1 MSAVAMDKINK
12 DARDHAAEVLTATLY
27 NPDDVTVFEM
37 ILVSDGTPTE
47 KKQSIGAWDKTTK
60 NCKAY
65 ISFTIDGKLYTMW
78 KNEYKVKP
86 TQPDY
91 KIYEAEPLKPITN
104 E

>member
-1 MSAVAMDKINK
+1 MSYRLFNTIDYELLFIIRKNSKFKKMQN
-12 DARDHAAEVLTATLY
+12 E
-27 NPDDVTVFEM
+27 
-37 ILVSDGTPTE
+37 TE

-60 NCKAY
+60 NSKAY
-65 ISFTIDGKLYTMW
+65 ISFTIDNKLYTMW

-86 TQPDY
+86 IQPDY

>member
-1 MSAVAMDKINK
+1 MSYRLFNTITYELLFIIRKNSKFKKMQN
-12 DARDHAAEVLTATLY
+12 E
-27 NPDDVTVFEM
+27 
-37 ILVSDGTPTE
+37 TE
-47 KKQSIGAWDKTTK
+47 KKPSIGAWDKTTK
-60 NCKAY
+60 NSKAY

>member
-1 MSAVAMDKINK
+1 MSHRLFNSINYELLFIIRK
-12 DARDHAAEVLTATLY
+12 NSKFKKMQNE
-27 NPDDVTVFEM
+27 
-37 ILVSDGTPTE
+37 TE

-60 NCKAY
+60 NSKAY

>member
-1 MSAVAMDKINK
+1 MPYRFFNTITYELLFNIITNSKLKKMQN
-12 DARDHAAEVLTATLY
+12 E
-27 NPDDVTVFEM
+27 
-37 ILVSDGTPTE
+37 TE

-60 NCKAY
+60 NSKAY

-78 KNEYKVKP
+78 KNEFKLKP

-91 KIYEAEPLKPITN
+91 KIYEAEPIKPIIN

>member
-1 MSAVAMDKINK
+1 MSYRLFNTIDYELLFIIRKNSKLKKMQN
-12 DARDHAAEVLTATLY
+12 E
-27 NPDDVTVFEM
+27 
-37 ILVSDGTPTE
+37 TE
-47 KKQSIGAWDKTTK
+47 KKQSIGGWDKITK
-60 NCKAY
+60 NSKAY

>member
-1 MSAVAMDKINK
+1 MPHRLFNSIDYELLFIIRKNSKFKKMQNEI
-12 DARDHAAEVLTATLY
+12 
-27 NPDDVTVFEM
+27 
-37 ILVSDGTPTE
+37 E
-47 KKQSIGAWDKTTK
+47 KKQSIGAWDKTSK
-60 NCKAY
+60 NSKTY
-65 ISFTIDGKLYTMW
+65 ISFSIEGKLYTMW

>member
-1 MSAVAMDKINK
+1 MPYRLFNSIDYELLFIIRKTSKFKKMQN
-12 DARDHAAEVLTATLY
+12 E
-27 NPDDVTVFEM
+27 
-37 ILVSDGTPTE
+37 TE

-60 NCKAY
+60 NSKTY
-65 ISFTIDGKLYTMW
+65 ISFTIEGKLYTMW
-78 KNEYKVKP
+78 KNEFKVKP

>member
-1 MSAVAMDKINK
+1 MSHRLFNTIDYELLFIIRKNSKFKKMQN
-12 DARDHAAEVLTATLY
+12 E
-27 NPDDVTVFEM
+27 
-37 ILVSDGTPTE
+37 TE

-60 NCKAY
+60 NSKAY

-78 KNEYKVKP
+78 KNEYKVKL

>member
-1 MSAVAMDKINK
+1 MSHRLFNTINYELLFIIRK
-12 DARDHAAEVLTATLY
+12 NSKLKKMQNE
-27 NPDDVTVFEM
+27 
-37 ILVSDGTPTE
+37 TE
-47 KKQSIGAWDKTTK
+47 KKQSIGAWDKATK
-60 NCKAY
+60 NSKAY

>member
-1 MSAVAMDKINK
+1 MSYRLFNTIDYELLFIIRKNSKFKKMQN
-12 DARDHAAEVLTATLY
+12 E
-27 NPDDVTVFEM
+27 
-37 ILVSDGTPTE
+37 TE

-60 NCKAY
+60 NSKAY

>member
-1 MSAVAMDKINK
+1 MSYRLFNTINYELLFIIRTNSK
-12 DARDHAAEVLTATLY
+12 FKKMQNE
-27 NPDDVTVFEM
+27 N
-37 ILVSDGTPTE
+37 E

-60 NCKAY
+60 NSKSY
-65 ISFTIDGKLYTMW
+65 ISFTIEGKLYTMW

-91 KIYEAEPLKPITN
+91 KIYEAEPLKPNTN

>member
-1 MSAVAMDKINK
+1 MSHRLFNSINYELIFIIRK
-12 DARDHAAEVLTATLY
+12 NSKFKKMQNE
-27 NPDDVTVFEM
+27 
-37 ILVSDGTPTE
+37 TE

-60 NCKAY
+60 NSKAY

>member
-1 MSAVAMDKINK
+1 MSYRLFNTINYELLFIIRK
-12 DARDHAAEVLTATLY
+12 NSKLKKMQNE
-27 NPDDVTVFEM
+27 
-37 ILVSDGTPTE
+37 TE

-60 NCKAY
+60 NSKAY

>member
-1 MSAVAMDKINK
+1 MPYRLFNSIDYELLFIIRKNSKFKKMQN
-12 DARDHAAEVLTATLY
+12 E
-27 NPDDVTVFEM
+27 
-37 ILVSDGTPTE
+37 TE

-60 NCKAY
+60 NSKTY
-65 ISFTIDGKLYTMW
+65 ISFTIEGKLYTMW
-78 KNEYKVKP
+78 KNEFKVKP

>member
-1 MSAVAMDKINK
+1 MSHRLFNTINYELLFIIRK
-12 DARDHAAEVLTATLY
+12 NSKLKKMQNE
-27 NPDDVTVFEM
+27 
-37 ILVSDGTPTE
+37 TE
-47 KKQSIGAWDKTTK
+47 KKQSIGAWDKITK
-60 NCKAY
+60 NSKTY

>member
-1 MSAVAMDKINK
+1 MSHRLFNSINYELLFIIRK
-12 DARDHAAEVLTATLY
+12 NSKLKKMQNE
-27 NPDDVTVFEM
+27 
-37 ILVSDGTPTE
+37 TE

-60 NCKAY
+60 NSKAY
-65 ISFTIDGKLYTMW
+65 ISFTIDNKLYTMW

>member
-1 MSAVAMDKINK
+1 MPHRLFNSITYELLFNIISNSKLKKMQN
-12 DARDHAAEVLTATLY
+12 E
-27 NPDDVTVFEM
+27 
-37 ILVSDGTPTE
+37 TE

-60 NCKAY
+60 NSKAY

-78 KNEYKVKP
+78 KNEFKLKP

>member
-1 MSAVAMDKINK
+1 MSYRLFNTITYELLFIIRKNSKFKKMQN
-12 DARDHAAEVLTATLY
+12 E
-27 NPDDVTVFEM
+27 
-37 ILVSDGTPTE
+37 TE

-60 NCKAY
+60 NSKAY

>member
-1 MSAVAMDKINK
+1 MPYRLFNSIDYELLFIIRKNSKFKKMQN
-12 DARDHAAEVLTATLY
+12 E
-27 NPDDVTVFEM
+27 
-37 ILVSDGTPTE
+37 TE

-60 NCKAY
+60 NSKTY
-65 ISFTIDGKLYTMW
+65 ISFSIEGKLYTMW

>member
-1 MSAVAMDKINK
+1 MQN
-12 DARDHAAEVLTATLY
+12 E
-27 NPDDVTVFEM
+27 
-37 ILVSDGTPTE
+37 TE

-60 NCKAY
+60 NSKAY
-65 ISFTIDGKLYTMW
+65 ISFTIEGKLYTMW
-78 KNEYKVKP
+78 KNEYKVKL

>member
-1 MSAVAMDKINK
+1 MSHRLFNTINYELLFIIRK
-12 DARDHAAEVLTATLY
+12 NSKFKKMQNE
-27 NPDDVTVFEM
+27 
-37 ILVSDGTPTE
+37 TE

-60 NCKAY
+60 NSKAY

>member
-1 MSAVAMDKINK
+1 MSYRLFNTIDYELLFIIRKNSKFKKMQN
-12 DARDHAAEVLTATLY
+12 E
-27 NPDDVTVFEM
+27 
-37 ILVSDGTPTE
+37 TE
-47 KKQSIGAWDKTTK
+47 KKTSIGAWDKTSK
-60 NCKAY
+60 NSKTY
-65 ISFTIDGKLYTMW
+65 ISFTIEGKLYTMW

>member
-1 MSAVAMDKINK
+1 MSYRLFNTINYELLFIIRK
-12 DARDHAAEVLTATLY
+12 NSKLKKMQNE
-27 NPDDVTVFEM
+27 
-37 ILVSDGTPTE
+37 TE

-60 NCKAY
+60 NIKAY

>member
-1 MSAVAMDKINK
+1 MPYRLFNTITYELLFIIRKNSKFKKMQN
-12 DARDHAAEVLTATLY
+12 E
-27 NPDDVTVFEM
+27 
-37 ILVSDGTPTE
+37 TE

-60 NCKAY
+60 NSKAY
-65 ISFTIDGKLYTMW
+65 ISFTIEGKLYTMW

>member
-1 MSAVAMDKINK
+1 MPYRLFNTIDYELLFIIRKNSKFKKMQN
-12 DARDHAAEVLTATLY
+12 E
-27 NPDDVTVFEM
+27 
-37 ILVSDGTPTE
+37 TE

-60 NCKAY
+60 NSKTY
-65 ISFTIDGKLYTMW
+65 ISFTIEGKLYTMW
-78 KNEYKVKP
+78 KNEFKIKP